1 VNSRIDGLL
10 DIQRPGDPSVFSA
23 EARASAQELI
33 DRYPAGQG
41 RSALLPMLHL
51 VQSEQGYVSA
61 DGIAFCAEML
71 DITKAQVAAVAT
83 FYTMYKRKP
92 TGEYLVSVCTNTLC
106 GLLGGDEIYAT
117 LSEALGVG
125 HEGTTEDGSIT
136 LEHAECLAA
145 CDYAPV
151 LTVNYEYFDNQTVE
165 SAEGIV
171 AQLRAGTRPLP
182 SRGAPLC
189 SFREIERQI
198 AGFVDTRPESVT
210 AEAIGP
216 QSIAGVRL
224 AVERRESAPS
234 YAASAPVDS
243 SAGDPH
249 SGQRTGSSAN
259 DEPLQ
264 TNESDPDAP
273 EDNAAIPGT
282 SSAQSTT
289 EAEAPRDTSQSNE
302 TKSGSGSAGSPSTGA
317 GTTGAGGV

>member
-1 VNSRIDGLL
+1 MTAPNARIDGLI
-10 DIQRPGDPSVFSA
+10 DIGRPGDPSVFPA
-23 EARASAQELI
+23 ETRVAAQELM
-33 DRYPAGQG
+33 DRYPAGQS

-106 GLLGGDEIYAT
+106 GLLGGDQIYAT

-145 CDYAPV
+145 CDFAPV
-151 LTVNYEYFDNQTVE
+151 LTVNYEYFDNQTVD

-171 AQLRAGTRPLP
+171 AQLRAGSRPLP

-198 AGFVDTRPESVT
+198 AGFVDTRPESFT

-216 QSIAGVRL
+216 ETTAGVRL
-224 AVERRESAPS
+224 AVELKQSAPS
-234 YAASAPVDS
+234 YAAAAAHADASGTEGDAPS
-243 SAGDPH
+243 SDGPVDPH
-249 SGQRTGSSAN
+249 SGQHPQSSAN
-259 DEPLQ
+259 DAPLN
-264 TNESDPDAP
+264 TAESDPAASEDAT
-273 EDNAAIPGT
+273 IPGT
-282 SSAQSTT
+282 QAKD
-289 EAEAPRDTSQSNE
+289 E
-302 TKSGSGSAGSPSTGA
+302 
-317 GTTGAGGV
+317 